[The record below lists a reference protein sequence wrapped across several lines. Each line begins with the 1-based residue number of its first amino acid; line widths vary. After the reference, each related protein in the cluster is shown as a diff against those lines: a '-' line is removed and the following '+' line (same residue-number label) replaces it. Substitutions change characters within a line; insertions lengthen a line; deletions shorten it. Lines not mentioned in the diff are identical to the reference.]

1 MLANTPKN
9 KTCCTVGSIV
19 NKQYFNKCN
28 QSINP
33 SIDQSI
39 NK

>member
-19 NKQYFNKCN
+19 NKQYINKCN
-28 QSINP
+28 Q